1 MKRTMIATLMGL
13 AMGVLCATVAF
24 RGGLMKASI
33 SALVWVL
40 LNRGMMGF
48 TIGISNLKWHWAWN
62 GIVLGVV
69 VGSIFSYSLY
79 LHEGDARLALMTPI
93 GNSVYGFLIELF
105 TSVVFR
111 QRASARRGVA
121 AQAMHA

>member
-24 RGGLMKASI
+24 RGGLIKASI

-93 GNSVYGFLIELF
+93 GNACTDF
-105 TSVVFR
+105 
-111 QRASARRGVA
+111 
-121 AQAMHA
+121 